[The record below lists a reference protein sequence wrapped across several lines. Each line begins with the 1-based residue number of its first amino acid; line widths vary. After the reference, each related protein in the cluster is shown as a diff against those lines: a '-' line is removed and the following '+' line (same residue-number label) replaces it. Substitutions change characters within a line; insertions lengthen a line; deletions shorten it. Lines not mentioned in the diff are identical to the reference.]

1 MVLQNLEERIQEEFG
16 KKTIELD
23 LSKRKLI
30 KLLKLGAELSGKTI
44 LDASQAF
51 LKTFK
56 TEFHLNEC
64 SLSMYDE
71 KTKISVKGDHSP
83 LYSGI
88 TKTLEKPK
96 IFEELEEEKIHLPI
110 YSKDKTYGHLSFKT
124 EKFSIKNISLMKAY
138 IKELGKFVPTAVELS
153 KRSKQVLTDSLTG
166 VYSRRGLEE
175 ISVNLMK
182 DVERTGN
189 PLSIIFADIT
199 HFKEINDTYGHA
211 YGDSVLQKFAYL
223 LNKNVKHQDYVA
235 RYGGDE
241 FIILLPNTNL
251 EKAKEIH
258 ERLYEVIANIHLHN
272 SLDDELSLKEYFNKL
287 DSHSVLSSLGIA
299 STETLSKNELN
310 FNNLITEADKGM
322 YEQKHN
328 QHDQPLEFKEKY
340 VGTRM
345 FEQYDYDVISN
356 NVIKQYKNDKKLIF
370 TVFYATNLKER
381 EEKENS
387 SKVWNEYAIALN
399 ELTSCVNKYS
409 KTVITGAKPSTDY
422 CIAVYLE
429 EDHNPVKDL
438 EKGVSEVLKKY
449 HKKTST
455 GINFSAGSAI
465 FDPEFT
471 KPEVYQNL
479 VNFPRNLEK
488 LALDNA
494 IETKEK
500 ELSSSVFK

>member
-1 MVLQNLEERIQEEFG
+1 MYQELNEIKKLVGQEYLDKELQKSGSSTRLFSNTGMITLSPILKKQSNYIRIYEGYKRFFTAELARI
-16 KKTIELD
+16 KESLHDHMIED
-23 LSKRKLI
+23 SNEIFNKYI
-30 KLLKLGAELSGKTI
+30 IYNYSDLLKLFDETI
-44 LDASQAF
+44 GS
-51 LKTFK
+51 KPENVSK
-56 TEFHLNEC
+56 YNE
-64 SLSMYDE
+64 
-71 KTKISVKGDHSP
+71 VQ
-83 LYSGI
+83 LY
-88 TKTLEKPK
+88 
-96 IFEELEEEKIHLPI
+96 
-110 YSKDKTYGHLSFKT
+110 
-124 EKFSIKNISLMKAY
+124 
-138 IKELGKFVPTAVELS
+138 
-153 KRSKQVLTDSLTG
+153 
-166 VYSRRGLEE
+166 
-175 ISVNLMK
+175 
-182 DVERTGN
+182 
-189 PLSIIFADIT
+189 
-199 HFKEINDTYGHA
+199 
-211 YGDSVLQKFAYL
+211 
-223 LNKNVKHQDYVA
+223 
-235 RYGGDE
+235 
-241 FIILLPNTNL
+241 
-251 EKAKEIH
+251 
-258 ERLYEVIANIHLHN
+258 
-272 SLDDELSLKEYFNKL
+272 
-287 DSHSVLSSLGIA
+287 
-299 STETLSKNELN
+299 ELN